1 MGDLDEPGAQGGRAP
16 LLRPCGPPKKFGRF
30 LDFNGPKLPSQS
42 SKSQDF
48 GQIWTQKIQKK
59 SLPTNIFFFK
69 LHISHIWPS
78 RGFWTQKKV
87 ENVNSF
93 LKKKQN
99 WALLFLDSE
108 GSDSSR
114 K

>member
-1 MGDLDEPGAQGGRAP
+1 MGDLDEPGVQGGRAP

-30 LDFNGPKLPSQS
+30 LNFNGPKLPSQS
-42 SKSQDF
+42 SKSQNF

-59 SLPTNIFFFK
+59 ITSPKHFFFK

-78 RGFWTQKKV
+78 RGFWTQKKS

-93 LKKKQN
+93 LKKKKK
-99 WALLFLDSE
+99 LGTTFFRL
-108 GSDSSR
+108 R
-114 K
+114 